1 MEDMDL
7 MTPKEVSQLLH
18 ISVGSLANLRVQ
30 GGFIPF
36 YKVGGAIRYSRK
48 QILEYLKKSERRST
62 ASYALSGGDNS
73 NSGGKDD
80 E

>member
-7 MTPKEVSQLLH
+7 MPPKEVSQLLH

-48 QILEYLKKSERRST
+48 QILEYLNKSERKST
-62 ASYALSGGDNS
+62 SCSPASENGPTNGQGGEN
-73 NSGGKDD
+73 